1 MLRSV
6 GSVTTRNRL
15 LLLNSTVALVLAGTL
30 TITLHEMAHFTAAL
44 AFGQE
49 ATLHATSVSDS
60 ATDDAT
66 NIATAAAGP
75 IFSLVFGLFI
85 VFAGH
90 RWGRGFWRLL
100 WMWLG
105 FTSAQAGFGYC
116 MIALLSTA
124 GDTGKV
130 LDLLGAP
137 WWVGL
142 ISLAFG
148 TAGMLWLSR
157 LFATRVAAYAGEDTR
172 QMMAFGMWPWLLG
185 TVALVVIY
193 ALTVLQLPF
202 MEAFLSMF
210 GIVAIAVF
218 APMFTFFV
226 LRLHPEREQLELR
239 VPWAGIAGV
248 VLMLLAIALVLI
260 PGVTLG

>member
-1 MLRSV
+1 MI
-6 GSVTTRNRL
+6 TRNRL

-30 TITLHEMAHFTAAL
+30 TVTLHELAHFATAL
-44 AFGQE
+44 ALGHE
-49 ATLHATSVSDS
+49 ATLHATSVSNS
-60 ATDDAT
+60 STDDAT
-66 NIATAAAGP
+66 AITTAAAGP
-75 IFSLVFGLFI
+75 IFSILFGLII
-85 VFAGH
+85 VFAAR

-116 MIALLSTA
+116 MIALLSPA
-124 GDTGKV
+124 GETGKV
-130 LDLLGAP
+130 LELLGAP

-172 QMMAFGMWPWLLG
+172 QMMAFGMWPWLFG
-185 TVALVVIY
+185 TLALVVIY
-193 ALTVLQLPF
+193 AATVLQLPF

-210 GIVAIAVF
+210 GIIAIGVF

-226 LRLHPEREQLELR
+226 LRLHPPREQLELG
-239 VPWAGIAGV
+239 VPWVGIAGV
-248 VLMLLAIALVLI
+248 ALMVLLILLVLV
-260 PGVTLG
+260 PGITLG

>member
-1 MLRSV
+1 M
-6 GSVTTRNRL
+6 TRNRL
-15 LLLNSTVALVLAGTL
+15 LLLNSTVALVLAGML
-30 TITLHEMAHFTAAL
+30 TITLHEMVHFAAAL
-44 AFGQE
+44 ALGHE

-75 IFSLVFGLFI
+75 IFSLIFGLII
-85 VFAGH
+85 VFAAR
-90 RWGRGFWRLL
+90 RWGSGFWRLL

-130 LDLLGAP
+130 LELLGAP

-142 ISLAFG
+142 FSLAFG

-157 LFATRVAAYAGEDTR
+157 LFAMRVATYAGEDTR

-185 TVALVVIY
+185 TLVLVAIY

-202 MEAFLSMF
+202 LEAFLSMF
-210 GIVAIAVF
+210 GIIAIAVF
-218 APMFTFFV
+218 APMFTIWV
-226 LRLHPEREQLELR
+226 LRLHPPREQLELR
-239 VPWAGIAGV
+239 VPWVGIAAV
-248 VLMLLAIALVLI
+248 VVMVLVIMLVLV
-260 PGVTLG
+260 PGITLG